1 MVTPVPPNPP
11 TGVAS
16 AGPALAGLVMGR
28 DLCRSY
34 TRGDERVHALRD
46 VRLDLHSGEL
56 VALVGPSGSGKS
68 TLLNV
73 LCGWEHVES
82 GTLSWAGELGGRPP
96 ETFAWSEL
104 ALVPQ
109 ALGLLED
116 LTVRENVLMPARLT
130 GRLGEQTAHADELME
145 RVGITH
151 LAGRYP
157 RQTSLGEQQRCAVV
171 RALLLAPRLLLADE
185 PTAHQ
190 DAHWTEVIFT
200 ALRELVGA
208 GSVALVATHNPQ
220 TWDYADRI
228 LSMHDG
234 ELTEGVPESI

>member
-1 MVTPVPPNPP
+1 MVTP
-11 TGVAS
+11 T
-16 AGPALAGLVMGR
+16 PALTGLVIGR
-28 DLCRSY
+28 DLSKTYR
-34 TRGDERVHALRD
+34 RGDEYVHALRD
-46 VRLDLHSGEL
+46 VRLDLYAGEL

-82 GTLSWAGELGGRPP
+82 GRLDWAGELGGRAP
-96 ETFAWSEL
+96 ETFSWSEL

-109 ALGLLED
+109 ALGLLDD

-130 GRLGEQTAHADELME
+130 GQLRAQAGRADELME
-145 RVGITH
+145 LVGISH
-151 LAGRYP
+151 LGGRYP
-157 RQTSLGEQQRCAVV
+157 KQTSLGEQQRCAVV
-171 RALLLAPRLLLADE
+171 RALLLRPRLLLADE

-200 ALRELVGA
+200 ALRELVAA
-208 GSVALVATHNPQ
+208 GSVGLVATHNPE

-234 ELTEGVPESI
+234 ELAEGAPADA